1 MVWTDGTNPEQR
13 LAIEAPGHVA
23 VIAGPGTGK
32 TRTLLGKALQLIEDE
47 VATVA
52 DVRLVNF
59 TNAGVRDLK
68 RKIVSDSAYGRL
80 STQQVSTFHSMAF
93 RSLIAVE
100 SRDIPRP
107 VAVLDDWEER
117 MFIDRLVNAELDLRD
132 VRRAKKL
139 RDDYNARWCQAAED
153 VDAWMNHERRRFEQF
168 YRKSQDAL
176 RFVTRGE
183 LTFLWWKYLHANPG
197 ASASELRFPYRYLL
211 VDEYQDLNEC
221 EHEILRMLARA
232 GATIFA
238 VGDPNQ
244 SIYEIMR
251 HAHPEFC
258 ANFPA
263 RLGAGKLHVLDESYR
278 CPEMVLRAGVA
289 LLGDRAGIPDPRKA
303 KRKGE
308 AAILRFP
315 EDTGEVSGLAQLAK
329 YELARNPEC
338 RVLIAVP
345 TRNLAKPFVAEL
357 SRLGLPVDDR
367 TAREEK
373 SDDECRYARALV
385 SLMKDKSHSVAA
397 ATAIILRCAPS
408 TRESRGVELIRLA
421 HDHSTPVA
429 GLLFGTI
436 DVGRTLTKSRSIVLA
451 DLDRMAHATDPGA
464 ELTTV
469 TGCQDTSW
477 SDSGDDDDDRADMA
491 EDPAQ
496 LEPGKVTLMTLHACK
511 GLEAEIVL
519 LPAIEPGFY
528 EQGTVGRDTDERRRL
543 LYVGI
548 TRALQVAILS
558 YANRRYGSDRYRD
571 PTSSSPVKGRS
582 SFIDEI
588 TRDPDLA
595 PRAAGEY
602 LAARLNS

>member
-1 MVWTDGTNPEQR
+1 MAWTDGTNSEQR
-13 LAIEAPGHVA
+13 SAISALGHVA

-52 DVRLVNF
+52 EVRLVNF

-68 RKIVSDSAYGRL
+68 RKILSGTTYGRL

-93 RSLIAVE
+93 RSLLAVE

-107 VAVLDDWEER
+107 VVVLDDWEER

-153 VDAWMNHERRRFEQF
+153 VDAWMNDERRKFEQF

-197 ASASELRFPYRYLL
+197 ASAGELQLSYRYLL

-221 EHEILRMLARA
+221 EHEILRMLAQA

-258 ANFPA
+258 ANFPT
-263 RLGAGKLHVLDESYR
+263 RLGSGELYVLDESYR

-289 LLGDRAGIPDPRKA
+289 LLGRREGIPDPRKA
-303 KRKGE
+303 KSRGE

-315 EDTGEVSGLAQLAK
+315 DDTGEVSGLAQLARH
-329 YELARNPEC
+329 EVARTPEC

-357 SRLGLPVDDR
+357 IRLGVAVDDR

-385 SLMKDKSHSVAA
+385 NLTKDKSHSVAA
-397 ATAIILRCAPS
+397 ATAIILQCAPT
-408 TRESRGVELIRLA
+408 TRESRGVELIRLS

-429 GLLFGTI
+429 GLLFGKTE
-436 DVGRTLTKSRSIVLA
+436 VGRTLTKSRSIVLA
-451 DLDRMAHATDPGA
+451 HLERLAHADNPGA
-464 ELTTV
+464 ELTAI
-469 TGCQDTSW
+469 TGCQDTPW
-477 SDSGDDDDDRADMA
+477 SDSGDDDNSAEMA

-496 LEPGKVTLMTLHACK
+496 LEPGKVTVMTLHACK
-511 GLEAEIVL
+511 GLEAEVAI

-528 EQGTVGRDTDERRRL
+528 EQGAVGREKDERRRL

-548 TRALQVAILS
+548 TRALQTTILS
-558 YANRRYGSDRYRD
+558 YASRRYGSDRYRD

-582 SFIDEI
+582 TFIDDI
-588 TRDPDLA
+588 ARDPDLA
-595 PRAAGEY
+595 PRAAGDY
-602 LAARLNS
+602 LMDRLKS